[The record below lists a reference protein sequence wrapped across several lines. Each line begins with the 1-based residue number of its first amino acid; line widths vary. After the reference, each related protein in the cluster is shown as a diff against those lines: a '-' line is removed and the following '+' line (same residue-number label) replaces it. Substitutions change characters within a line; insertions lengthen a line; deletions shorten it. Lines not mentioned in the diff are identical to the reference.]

1 MQIRLASAC
10 TRMLPLH
17 LHFGSGG
24 RVGAEKATSS
34 IVSIETWLAWMLQGF
49 TGSTRCT
56 PYLLQKGVSER
67 DEVNPS
73 FLAGPAPVPCPTDL
87 TD

>member
-34 IVSIETWLAWMLQGF
+34 IVSIETWLAWMLQGL

-73 FLAGPAPVPCPTDL
+73 FSGRLRPGAVPH
-87 TD
+87 

>member
-1 MQIRLASAC
+1 
-10 TRMLPLH
+10 MLPLH
-17 LHFGSGG
+17 SHFGSGG

-34 IVSIETWLAWMLQGF
+34 IVSIETRLVEVLGA
-49 TGSTRCT
+49 TGSTRCA

>member
-10 TRMLPLH
+10 RMLPLH

-34 IVSIETWLAWMLQGF
+34 TVSIENLAWMLQGC
-49 TGSTRCT
+49 TGSTRCA

-73 FLAGPAPVPCPTDL
+73 FLAGPAPVPCHTDL